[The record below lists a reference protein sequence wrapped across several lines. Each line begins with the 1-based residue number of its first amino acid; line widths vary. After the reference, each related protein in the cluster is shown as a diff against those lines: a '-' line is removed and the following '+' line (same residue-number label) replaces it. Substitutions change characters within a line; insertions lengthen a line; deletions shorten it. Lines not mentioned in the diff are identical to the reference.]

1 MSEQTRRRG
10 TVGARRGPGG
20 KRGRIGMRPLCE
32 ALEPRRL
39 MTLQTWV
46 STGADDN
53 WATASNWSSGP
64 IQPLDTLQFNGSDTS
79 PTSNNNEA
87 SVNNYSLLFAKGG
100 YDLEGQEIDVADS
113 GGAAIL
119 ANNPSGTNT
128 LDVALTL
135 KANATANITTAGS
148 SLVVDN
154 TVSGPATAT
163 LIDQGAGTL
172 VLSTDA
178 DASGL
183 AGPVDDQGS
192 LQVDT
197 PSGSG
202 PALVHLDGGT
212 LSGTGFLGN
221 ITATAGGG
229 TISPGDGTTP
239 GTLTAGA
246 VSLNASSTLAVTLD
260 GPGAGQFGQLAA
272 SGPVNLA
279 GAKLTLNLGY
289 APANT
294 DSYVIV
300 QNTSNSPVQ
309 GTFAGLPQGSTI
321 TVDNVQFIIN
331 YAGGPAGNEVTL
343 SVNGP
348 PVANPDLYTLPEN
361 DQNFTVPVP
370 GILGNDTD
378 PSGHV
383 LHPILETSPVHGTLT
398 LNDDG
403 SFSYVP
409 ATGFTGTDTFTYEAT
424 DGLISSQPATV
435 TLVVN
440 PVNAAPQA
448 ASITYSVVEN
458 NPLAI
463 AAPGVLAG
471 SVSPAGLPLKAELVA
486 GPTHGTFT
494 TPLAGDGSFTY
505 TPATGYTGSD
515 SFTYIAV
522 DTNGLTR
529 RRRRSPSTSRT
540 SPRRWSP
547 PPIRWPR
554 TDRC

>member
-1 MSEQTRRRG
+1 
-10 TVGARRGPGG
+10 
-20 KRGRIGMRPLCE
+20 MRPI
-32 ALEPRRL
+32 PR
-39 MTLQTWV
+39 
-46 STGADDN
+46 
-53 WATASNWSSGP
+53 
-64 IQPLDTLQFNGSDTS
+64 
-79 PTSNNNEA
+79 
-87 SVNNYSLLFAKGG
+87 
-100 YDLEGQEIDVADS
+100 GQ
-113 GGAAIL
+113 AIL
-119 ANNPSGTNT
+119 ADNPQRDQYAGRAADAQT
-128 LDVALTL
+128 
-135 KANATANITTAGS
+135 NATANITTAGS
-148 SLVVDN
+148 SLSWI
-154 TVSGPATAT
+154 TPVSGPATVT
-163 LIDQGAGTL
+163 LIDEGAGTL

-192 LQVDT
+192 LQVNT

-246 VSLNASSTLAVTLD
+246 VSLNASSTLAVMLD
-260 GPGAGQFGQLAA
+260 GPGTGQFGQLAA

-321 TVDNVQFIIN
+321 TVNNVQFIIN

-361 DQNFTVPVP
+361 DQNF
-370 GILGNDTD
+370 
-378 PSGHV
+378 S
-383 LHPILETSPVHGTLT
+383 
-398 LNDDG
+398 
-403 SFSYVP
+403 VP
-409 ATGFTGTDTFTYEAT
+409 ARASWATTPTRRGMSSTRSSRPAGPRHAHAQRRRVVQLRPGDRIHRDRHFTYEAT

-440 PVNAAPQA
+440 PVNAPPQA

-458 NPLAI
+458 NPLPV

-471 SVSPAGLPLKAELVA
+471 SVSPEGLPLKAAARRRADARTFSDAA
-486 GPTHGTFT
+486 GQRRVLHIH
-494 TPLAGDGSFTY
+494 AGDRLHR
-505 TPATGYTGSD
+505 
-515 SFTYIAV
+515 V
-522 DTNGLTR
+522 RQLHLHR
-529 RRRRSPSTSRT
+529 RKPTA
-540 SPRRWSP
+540 
-547 PPIRWPR
+547 
-554 TDRC
+554 